1 VTIPPCYWLH
11 VIISTSVGL
20 QTSGIDKA
28 TKHLIVQ
35 GGAAVGPR
43 IYRKL
48 KLFVGS
54 FRKDTILVTKCS
66 ILDFW
71 YETGRNFTN
80 NCWGA
85 LDYTSLVVVV
95 VVGADWLCT
104 SLLPTSRT
112 CFLHIHYEL
121 DR

>member
-1 VTIPPCYWLH
+1 VTILLCYWLH

-28 TKHLIVQ
+28 TKHLMVQ
-35 GGAAVGPR
+35 GEAAVGPR
-43 IYRKL
+43 IYRNL

-71 YETGRNFTN
+71 YETGSNFTN

-85 LDYTSLVVVV
+85 PDYTAL
-95 VVGADWLCT
+95 VGAD
-104 SLLPTSRT
+104 
-112 CFLHIHYEL
+112 
-121 DR
+121 

>member
-1 VTIPPCYWLH
+1 MTIPLCYWLH

-20 QTSGIDKA
+20 KTSGIDKA
-28 TKHLIVQ
+28 TIHLMVL
-35 GGAAVGPR
+35 GGAAVGLR

-54 FRKDTILVTKCS
+54 FRKDIILVTKCS

-71 YETGRNFTN
+71 YETGSNFTN

-85 LDYTSLVVVV
+85 PDYTALM
-95 VVGADWLCT
+95 GAD
-104 SLLPTSRT
+104 
-112 CFLHIHYEL
+112 
-121 DR
+121 